1 LKTSWLPVSAVAL
14 GILWMIAGGAAFT
27 IMGALIKHLSQTLPI
42 TVIVSF
48 RMLIA
53 LGLLLPWIL
62 RSRMA
67 PVATP
72 RLGLHMVRST
82 TGFISLMCLVYS
94 LSRLDLADAIAL
106 SFTTPLWMIITAALV
121 LDEGSGPRRWLAT
134 AVGFGGVLI
143 IVRPDMNPEP
153 AILAAL
159 ASAFFGSLSLACV
172 KKLSRTDS
180 ALTITFYFLFI
191 GTLISIVPAML
202 NWVRPTPVEYLLL
215 VATGVFAVAGL
226 ICGAR
231 AYSLA
236 DATVISPV
244 DFTRLPLAAVIG
256 YLVFQESPDMWTL
269 LGAAIIMTSI
279 IYIGRRAKAA
289 A

>member
-1 LKTSWLPVSAVAL
+1 MKTPWLPVSAVAL

-42 TVIVSF
+42 TVIVFF
-48 RMLIA
+48 RMSIA

-62 RSRMA
+62 RNRMA

-94 LSRLDLADAIAL
+94 LSRLDLADAVAL
-106 SFTTPLWMIITAALV
+106 SFTTPLWMIITAAV
-121 LDEGSGPRRWLAT
+121 LLGEGSGPRRWLAT

-143 IVRPDMNPEP
+143 IVRPGMNPEP
-153 AILAAL
+153 AMLAAL
-159 ASAFFGSLSLACV
+159 VSAFCGSLSLACV

-180 ALTITFYFLFI
+180 ALTITFYFSFI
-191 GTLISIVPAML
+191 GTLMSIVPAML
-202 NWVRPTPVEYLLL
+202 NWVRPTPVEYLLF

-256 YLVFQESPDMWTL
+256 YLAFEEAPDMWTL

-279 IYIGRRAKAA
+279 IYIGRRAKATA
-289 A
+289 